1 MSPKHERDRLA
12 DLERSLERILTLAA
26 GLTAD
31 QLAGD
36 PTRLE
41 AVLYNFVILGE
52 AARHLPDSFA
62 ATHPDIP
69 LAEMRR
75 MRNFVAHVYFGVDPA
90 RLHQTISLDLPPA
103 LAAIKRA
110 IAAAPPDA

>member
-12 DLERSLERILTLAA
+12 DLQRALERILA
-26 GLTAD
+26 
-31 QLAGD
+31 LAGGISAD
-36 PTRLE
+36 ELARDATRLE
-41 AVLYNFVILGE
+41 AVLYNFVVLGE

-62 ATHPDIP
+62 TAHPDVP

-90 RLHQTISLDLPPA
+90 RLHRTITEDLPTA
-103 LAAIKRA
+103 LAAINRA
-110 IAAAPPDA
+110 IASTPPDA